1 MELKSEYRNYYYF
14 YALQLIKFKHLKNL
28 VFNIQKHEREIFD
41 LIHACAMELG
51 YETYVVG
58 GYVRD
63 RLLARPS
70 KDMDIVCVG
79 SGITLA
85 QNIAGR
91 LRPIPRVSIYP
102 RFGTAMLKHNDL
114 EVEFV
119 GARKESYRQDSR
131 KPIVEDGSLEDDQHR
146 RDFTINALAVSL
158 NEHNFGEIV
167 DPFNGLL
174 HLEQKILKTPLEPG
188 KTFSDDPLRMM
199 RGIRFSTQL
208 GFTIEPETLKGISK
222 YKNRIGIVSQER
234 ITIELEKIMKTPKPS
249 IGFKLLFDTG
259 LLKLIFPEMTALHG
273 VEFRNGKGHKDN
285 FYHTLE
291 VLDNLCKKT
300 KNIWLRWAAVF
311 HDIAKPPTKRF
322 HPEAGWTFHGHEAL
336 GAIMVPRIF
345 RKLKLPMDHKMKYVQ
360 KLVRLHLRPISLTK
374 ENITDSA
381 IRRLLFEAG
390 DDIDDLMLLCEA
402 DITSKNPKKVA
413 RYLENYIMVREKLK
427 EIEAKDQL
435 RNWQPPIS
443 GELIM
448 ETFGIAPSREV
459 GVIKTAIREAILD
472 GDIENNYEAAHHF
485 MLEKGSELG
494 LSKV

>member
-1 MELKSEYRNYYYF
+1 M
-14 YALQLIKFKHLKNL
+14 

-41 LIHACAMELG
+41 LIHTCAMELG

-91 LRPIPRVSIYP
+91 LRPIPRVSVYP
-102 RFGTAMLKHNDL
+102 RFGTAMLKHKDM

-158 NEHNFGEIV
+158 NEHNFGSIV

-199 RGIRFSTQL
+199 RAIRFSTQL

-234 ITIELEKIMKTPKPS
+234 ITVELEKIMKTPKPS
-249 IGFKLLFDTG
+249 VGFKLLFDTG
-259 LLKLIFPEMTALHG
+259 LLELIFPEMTALHG
-273 VEFRNGKGHKDN
+273 VEIINGKGHKDN

-300 KNIWLRWAAVF
+300 QNIWLRWAAVF

-322 HPEAGWTFHGHEAL
+322 HPESGWTFHGHEAL

-402 DITSKNPKKVA
+402 DITSKNPKKVT
-413 RYLENYIMVREKLK
+413 RYLENYVMVREKLK
-427 EIEAKDQL
+427 EIETKDHL

-448 ETFGIAPSREV
+448 ATFGISPSREV

-472 GDIENNYEAAHHF
+472 GEIDNNYEAAHDY

-494 LSKV
+494 LNQV